1 MNTLQTFRIW
11 LQPDEQFPQ
20 FKRLAW
26 ELVDVSIRDVLTGG
40 IHPWAA
46 TPEGMDALREE
57 LHECK
62 ENNKR
67 ERESELAIRE
77 EIALKLK
84 EALEEKN
91 RILEEKNRLFDEK
104 LTLMQKI
111 LLDTQPKVKK
121 SK

>member
-1 MNTLQTFRIW
+1 MNEAIT
-11 LQPDEQFPQ
+11 
-20 FKRLAW
+20 
-26 ELVDVSIRDVLTGG
+26 VSIITG
-40 IHPWAA
+40 IAA
-46 TPEGMDALREE
+46 ILVAWLSSRNKATQASVDALREE

-67 ERESELAIRE
+67 ERESERVIRE

>member
-1 MNTLQTFRIW
+1 MNEAIT
-11 LQPDEQFPQ
+11 
-20 FKRLAW
+20 
-26 ELVDVSIRDVLTGG
+26 VSIITG
-40 IHPWAA
+40 IAA
-46 TPEGMDALREE
+46 ILVAWLSSRNKATQASVDALREE
-57 LHECK
+57 LHEC
-62 ENNKR
+62 N
-67 ERESELAIRE
+67 AIRE